1 MKNFVLSFCAV
12 LILCAVAVCQE
23 PAANQPLTN
32 ESIVDLVQAGL
43 PEEIIVAKIQN
54 SAAHYDLSTSGLV
67 FLSKEKV
74 SNNIMKAM
82 MEAQRNANAQGATAS
97 AAPTV
102 DNSDPNSPDSPH
114 EAGIYLF
121 TKTSTGPQMILL
133 EPTVYSQGKSGGI
146 MASAL
151 TYGIAK
157 MKWKAVVRGAQAQ
170 VRVTDPSSSFY
181 FYFEK
186 TSAGLSQAS
195 YGTTSPNEFTI
206 LHFDVKGDSRET
218 VVMSGNAFGMSS
230 GSDDKKTVSFD
241 FVKIRPGV
249 YKVTP
254 KAPLVPGEYGIIGS
268 SQGSAFFGGAASA
281 SHVFDFGVNKG
292 E

>member
-1 MKNFVLSFCAV
+1 MKNFVWCICIVMILATVAFCQA
-12 LILCAVAVCQE
+12 
-23 PAANQPLTN
+23 PSDQPLVN
-32 ESIVDLVQAGL
+32 ESIVDMVQAGL
-43 PEEIIVAKIQN
+43 PEEIIITKIQTSPTN
-54 SAAHYDLSTSGLV
+54 FDLSTTGLV

-82 MEAQRNANAQGATAS
+82 MGAPKNAPATVGAQ
-97 AAPTV
+97 TV
-102 DNSDPNSPDSPH
+102 ENSDPNSPDSPH
-114 EAGIYLF
+114 EAGIYLYS
-121 TKTSTGPQMILL
+121 KTSAGPQMTLL

-170 VRVTDPSSSFY
+170 VRVTDPASSFY

-186 TSAGLSQAS
+186 TNAGLSQSS
-195 YGTTSPNEFTI
+195 YGTTTPNEFTI

-230 GSDDKKTVSFD
+230 GSDDKKTISFD
-241 FVKIRPGV
+241 FVKLRPGV

-268 SQGSAFFGGAASA
+268 SQGSAFFGGSASA
-281 SHVFDFGVNKG
+281 SHVFDFGVNKA